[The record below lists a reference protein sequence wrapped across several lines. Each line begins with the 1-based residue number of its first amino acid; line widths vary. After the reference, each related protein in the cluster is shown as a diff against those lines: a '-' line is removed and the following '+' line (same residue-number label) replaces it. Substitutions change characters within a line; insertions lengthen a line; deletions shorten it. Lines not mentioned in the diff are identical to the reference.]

1 MRDIIKAKRDF
12 DKNRQIVQNF
22 PLKISCSYLGEYCKH
37 IGAAPILREAK
48 ATYAFWSEN
57 LEVFVFGEDQICG
70 FAKSNEPVGFN
81 YGGGT
86 WIDRNKAE
94 AYIKQENMD
103 DTEQKAFRD
112 KLQAAED
119 HRYIPCRAGDY
130 TQRELDSIHANAAA
144 STWFGGHMIPDYETI
159 LGVGLSG
166 YGEKIKESAKIHGEQ
181 KKDFY
186 DALEITLRA
195 IEAVIGKFAEG
206 ALACP
211 KKQMYGDLVHIQK
224 KPPASFRQ
232 ALQLVWIVHMLNGAD
247 SFGRFDFYL
256 GGFFDAD
263 IKSGA
268 LNLDEA
274 YELLI
279 DFWLKIENAQSIQNM
294 TLGGRDYD
302 GNPIYSELTRLC
314 IKATAE
320 LGFKGP
326 NLCLRVTP
334 DMPGCIWEAALDSIK
349 TGNGLPALYNDG
361 IFEKSLLDFG
371 YDIRYARGYCFA
383 GCSQL
388 MIPGVCNFYNDIGM
402 VNAAKIAEISLYD
415 GFDPRT
421 EKQVGPK
428 TGAPEEMKSFDEVL
442 EAYKKQLDYFC
453 RLEVEIHEK
462 EYRYRAS
469 REGYAMRTLFT
480 GDCVERGKNVF
491 DGGARFC
498 SVELEVIGI
507 TNAADHLWAIK
518 ELAFDKKIVSLARLA
533 QILSDNWQDNET
545 IRESALRC
553 GKFGNDKSGPDK
565 LRADIASHIYSNFN
579 DTKSAAGGIYI
590 PGEVIF
596 TAHDWCGAATGA
608 TADGRLSGSVLA
620 DSAGASQGFDKN
632 GPTALLNSVL
642 KIPADRHLLTAAV
655 TNLKFPADIFKRGDA
670 LKKIQKLF
678 EVFFEGGGMQ
688 LQINVCDAETLKKAQ
703 ADPQKYASLIVRV
716 GGYSDYFVN
725 ISKALQDEIILRSAQ
740 SV

>member
-1 MRDIIKAKRDF
+1 
-12 DKNRQIVQNF
+12 
-22 PLKISCSYLGEYCKH
+22 
-37 IGAAPILREAK
+37 
-48 ATYAFWSEN
+48 
-57 LEVFVFGEDQICG
+57 VFVFSEDEICG

-86 WIDRNKAE
+86 WIDHGKAE

-103 DTEQKAFRD
+103 AKEQKIFKD
-112 KLQAAED
+112 KLQAVED
-119 HRYIPCRAGDY
+119 RRYIPCRAGDY
-130 TQRELDSIHANAAA
+130 TEREFDSIRANAAT

-159 LGVGLSG
+159 LSIGLFG
-166 YGEKIKESAKIHGEQ
+166 YAEKTEEWGKIHGEP

-186 DALEITLRA
+186 NALEIMLRA

-206 ALACP
+206 ALAYP
-211 KKQMYGDLVHIQK
+211 KKQMHGDLIHIAK
-224 KPPASFRQ
+224 NPPASFRQ
-232 ALQLVWIVHMLNGAD
+232 ALQLVWILHMLNGAD

-256 GGFFDAD
+256 KGFFEAD
-263 IKSGA
+263 MKSGV
-268 LNLDEA
+268 LSLDEA
-274 YELLI
+274 YGLI
-279 DFWLKIENAQSIQNM
+279 VDFWLKIENAQSIQNM
-294 TLGGRDYD
+294 TLGGLDYD

-326 NLCLRVTP
+326 NLCLRVRP
-334 DMPGCIWEAALDSIK
+334 DMPGYIWEAALDSIK
-349 TGNGLPALYNDG
+349 TGNGLPALYNDAL
-361 IFEKSLLDFG
+361 FEKTLLGFG
-371 YDIRYARGYCFA
+371 YDIKYARGHCFA

-388 MIPGVCNFYNDIGM
+388 MIPGVCNFINDIGM
-402 VNAAKIAEISLYD
+402 MNAAKIAEISLYD

-421 EKQVGPK
+421 KKQVGPK
-428 TGAPEEMKSFDEVL
+428 TGSPEEMKSFDEVL
-442 EAYKKQLDYFC
+442 AAYKKQLDYFC

-462 EYRYRAS
+462 EYKYRNS

-480 GDCVERGKNVF
+480 GDCIEKGKNVF
-491 DGGARFC
+491 DGGARFG

-507 TNAADHLWAIK
+507 TNAADHLYAIK
-518 ELAFDKKIVSLARLA
+518 ELVFDKQLVSLPTLA
-533 QILSDNWQDNET
+533 HILKDNWQNHET
-545 IRESALRC
+545 LRKSALQC
-553 GKFGNDKSGPDK
+553 GKFGNDEPGPDEI
-565 LRADIASHIYSNFN
+565 RRDITERIYSNFN
-579 DTKSAAGGIYI
+579 NAKSAAGGVYI

-596 TAHDWCGAATGA
+596 VAHDWCGAATGA

-642 KIPADRHLLTAAV
+642 KIPADKHLLTTAV
-655 TNLKFPADIFKRGDA
+655 TNIKFPAGIFKDENA
-670 LKKIQKLF
+670 AKKIQKLF
-678 EVFFEGGGMQ
+678 EIFFDSGGMQ

-703 ADPQKYASLIVRV
+703 ADPQQYASLIVRV

-725 ISKALQDEIILRSAQ
+725 ISKALQDEIIIRSAQ